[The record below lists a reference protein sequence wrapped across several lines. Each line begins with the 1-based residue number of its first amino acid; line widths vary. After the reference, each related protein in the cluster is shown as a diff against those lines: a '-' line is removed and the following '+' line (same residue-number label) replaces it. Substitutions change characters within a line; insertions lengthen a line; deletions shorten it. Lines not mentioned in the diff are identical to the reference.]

1 MSRSWQGR
9 QFICEP
15 VGHRLCTGTRQ
26 RPAWSQICRGR
37 HFECEPVNY
46 QLCPGSDRPGPGVRW
61 IGSSYVGRFG
71 LATPRCLSRR
81 GCPTR
86 QAKIHLSFRSSVI
99 NRAIFGFH
107 HTIFPIGLFS
117 THLPTSGLQTSG
129 LADHFRRLPTATQ
142 ERKS

>member
-26 RPAWSQICRGR
+26 RPAWSRICRGR

-71 LATPRCLSRR
+71 LATPRGLSRR

-86 QAKIHLSFRSSVI
+86 QAKIHLRGS
-99 NRAIFGFH
+99 NRQVRVFVAH
-107 HTIFPIGLFS
+107 RDVEC
-117 THLPTSGLQTSG
+117 TSGCDVRISVVVAYWCVTPE
-129 LADHFRRLPTATQ
+129 FVETTF
-142 ERKS
+142 E